1 MQIKNSLV
9 FVFLIL
15 LFLFISCQSQ
25 PQQNS
30 LDLRS
35 QQSRLRATSVVPVS
49 NLHSIEGYSDVL
61 SVGPGETI
69 SFYIHLP
76 AKGTQTSGIPY
87 NVKLFRYG
95 SLTSASG
102 QDAIGSP
109 IANVP
114 GLACLNGQKQD
125 YQEGIDDSNNVDQS
139 SYLIGAKWVSLLS
152 LKLPST
158 LTGQAKC
165 GANTLNLPAVVWKSG
180 IYTAQIID
188 PTGSSFDMT
197 FVVKEPNS
205 SDKDLLVVASTNSW
219 QAYNFWPSGDLG
231 DVNRNKSIYF
241 GCSVAAVNK
250 VSFLRPNPYT
260 TPKAIDKGENCPDGS
275 NKPYYPYYR
284 TEGLVAGEL
293 RILNWLERN
302 NRNYTMISDADLHAS
317 VIDINQYKA
326 IILSTHSEYWSQ
338 SMYNNVFN
346 YLNNGGNLI
355 VLSGN
360 TTYWKIINTDLDN
373 RLLSKEL
380 IVTMGVSTGVPWSS
394 QEQTNLLGLKF
405 GLNAEIQCGAY
416 SPSTTSYT
424 HTLYS
429 GIPGI
434 SSSSVFGD
442 QGVMLGATHCNP
454 LLSTKKGAAGIEVD
468 VSPGFG
474 TPNKWP
480 STKEYSEI
488 AVSESLKT
496 PDNPPNYEKSTII
509 YMKRG
514 RSGQVFNVGSIS
526 FGQSLLADYLLN
538 PAKPLTKLM
547 LNVLDKFK
555 VKVIGD
561 FNRDGSADLLARKPD
576 GTLWQYRFNGET
588 LTAGFQFESNWNIFN
603 KLIYPGD
610 FNGDGIS
617 DIIARKPDG
626 TLWLAKGA
634 GNGTFVQGPIQIG
647 TGWNAFDL
655 ILSPGDFNDDGRPD
669 LLARK
674 TDGTLWLYQGNG
686 VGGFLTG
693 AGLNITNPGW
703 NWSTFNLIVS
713 PGDLDRDGNPD
724 LLARLASDGTL
735 QLYRGN
741 GSGGFVM
748 GGQLI
753 SSGMNWS
760 QFTDLIPV
768 GDLNRDS
775 DIALNSG
782 GTVDLLARTSSG
794 DLYRLIGNANGIFT
808 QMLLDSGGWNG
819 FDSVVGVW

>member
-1 MQIKNSLV
+1 MKIKNSFVLV
-9 FVFLIL
+9 VLIS
-15 LFLFISCQSQ
+15 FYLFISCQTQ
-25 PQQNS
+25 PQQNNTVS
-30 LDLRS
+30 GG
-35 QQSRLRATSVVPVS
+35 QKLRAVTVPVT
-49 NLHSIEGYSDVL
+49 NLHGIEGYSDVL
-61 SVGPGETI
+61 SLGPGETI
-69 SFYIHLP
+69 NFYIHLP
-76 AKGTQTSGIPY
+76 AKGAQTTGIPY
-87 NVKLFRYG
+87 NVSFFRYG
-95 SLTSASG
+95 SQTSASG

-114 GLACLNGQKQD
+114 GLACVNGKKQD
-125 YQEGIDDSNNVDQS
+125 YQEGIDANNVDQS
-139 SYLIGAKWVSLLS
+139 SYLIGANWVSLLS

-158 LTGQAKC
+158 VTGQAKC
-165 GANTLNLPAVVWKSG
+165 GTNTLNLPAVVWKSG
-180 IYTAQIID
+180 IYTAQITD
-188 PTGSSFDMT
+188 PTGSSFDLT

-205 SDKDLLVVASTNSW
+205 SDKDLLVVASTNTW
-219 QAYNFWPSGDLG
+219 QAYNFWPGVG
-231 DVNRNKSIYF
+231 ASIYA
-241 GCSVAAVNK
+241 GCDGNGAVNK
-250 VSFLRPNPYT
+250 VNFLRPNHYAS
-260 TPKAIDKGENCPDGS
+260 PKTYDDLSVCTE
-275 NKPYYPYYR
+275 KPFFR
-284 TEGLVAGEL
+284 TEGIVAGEL

-302 NRNYTMISDADLHAS
+302 NRNYTMISDADLHSPAN
-317 VIDINQYKA
+317 DINQYKA

-338 SMYNNVFN
+338 SMYDRILN
-346 YLNNGGNLI
+346 YLDKGGNLI
-355 VLSGN
+355 ILSGN
-360 TTYWKIINTDLDN
+360 TAYWKISNIDLDTKSLN
-373 RLLSKEL
+373 KGN
-380 IVTMGVSTGVPWSS
+380 IAVTWSP
-394 QEQTNLLGLKF
+394 QEQINLLGLKF

-416 SPSTTSYT
+416 SPSTISYI

-429 GIPGI
+429 GISGI
-434 SSSSVFGD
+434 SGSSIFGN
-442 QGVMLGATHCNP
+442 QGVMLGTSHCNP
-454 LLSTKKGAAGIEVD
+454 PLSAKKGAAGIEVD

-488 AVSESLKT
+488 AVSENLYL
-496 PDNPPNYEKSTII
+496 PNNLLNYEKSTII
-509 YMKRG
+509 YVKRG
-514 RSGQVFNVGSIS
+514 ISGQVFNVGSVS

-538 PAKPLTKLM
+538 PAKPMTKLM

-588 LTAGFQFESNWNIFN
+588 LTSGFQFESNWNIFN

-693 AGLNITNPGW
+693 VGLNITNPGW

-724 LLARLASDGTL
+724 LLARLASNGTL

-748 GGQLI
+748 GGQQI
-753 SSGMNWS
+753 SSGVNWS

-775 DIALNSG
+775 DIASISG

-794 DLYRLIGNANGIFT
+794 DLYRLIGNTNGTFT
-808 QMLLDSGGWNG
+808 QTLLDSGGWNG
-819 FDSVVGVW
+819 FDTVVGVW